1 MNCPFCHLLIIATPF
16 QYIPWLNY
24 DNDYR
29 LNYHCHCRQYQL
41 TTDDDNQPVF
51 EYYKLE
57 KFVVM
62 VSRLHMSTAIYQGSE
77 NLLRLNHLIWLNVKN
92 TEETL
97 TKLQMVI
104 TFS

>member
-1 MNCPFCHLLIIATPF
+1 MNCPFCHLLIIATHF
-16 QYIPWLNY
+16 QYA

-41 TTDDDNQPVF
+41 ITDDDNQPVF

-57 KFVVM
+57 KFEVM
-62 VSRLHMSTAIYQGSE
+62 VSRLYMRTTVYQGSK
-77 NLLRLNHLIWLNVKN
+77 NSLRLNHPIWLNVKN

-97 TKLQMVI
+97 TKLQTVI